1 MNIGTLTYILK
12 FKSLIWAIM
21 AVAAVLLLYVF
32 IRTYKTRKAVKKIL
46 KDNNLMI
53 DGETKVW
60 LTSNEKIKIYNYRKK
75 SNEHFDNFL
84 EILEA
89 ERGERYYY
97 KRKDSLISITKF
109 PEPPKKAGI
118 YLQSVKNGEIKNY
131 QVKGQSN
138 GILIAGKSGSGKSV
152 LITKLLEQ
160 TAYTEL
166 LIISP
171 KGDEDFKEGKFP
183 NKETEDALVEMIEN
197 ASNGQYKNKA
207 SAIIVLDEIIT
218 LSKIF
223 KKDTIEKLNVA
234 LTIIRSQ
241 NLRIWVATQKLQKT
255 SASIDISLL
264 TEKILNVS
272 DLKNF
277 YESLGIDRLKTN
289 PENLKTGQFIYYCEG
304 DENILHNRLE
314 EEK

>member
-1 MNIGTLTYILK
+1 
-12 FKSLIWAIM
+12 M
-21 AVAAVLLLYVF
+21 AVVAMLLLFIF

-46 KDNNLMI
+46 RDNNLMI

-60 LTSNEKIKIYNYRKK
+60 LTSNEKITIYNYRKK
-75 SNEHFDNFL
+75 SNEHFDQFL

-97 KRKDSLISITKF
+97 KRKDSVITIKKF
-109 PEPPKKAGI
+109 PEPPKAAGI
-118 YLQSVKNGEIKNY
+118 YLQSVKNGEIKKY
-131 QVKGQSN
+131 QVKAQSN
-138 GILIAGKSGSGKSV
+138 GILIAGKTGSGKSV

-171 KGDEDFKEGKFP
+171 KADEDFQNGKFLSI
-183 NKETEDALVEMIEN
+183 ETENALLEMIEN

-207 SAIIVLDEIIT
+207 PAIIILDEIIT

-223 KKDTIEKLNVA
+223 KKDTIEKINVA

-255 SASIDISLL
+255 SVSIDISLL

-272 DLKNF
+272 DIKNF
-277 YESLGIDRLKTN
+277 TESLGIDKLRTLS
-289 PENLKTGQFIYYCEG
+289 ENLKTGQFIYYCEG
-304 DENILHNRLE
+304 DENILHNRLG